1 MIKSKKILIFVVS
14 VFMFFGLLNVSAITT
29 GSTTGTTDTGSKI
42 VTDQASLTVS
52 GVENDDHFNAYK
64 VLDTY
69 YNATTNTISYQ
80 FTNDFQKFLSSSD
93 TYRDLTVDNLYKYT
107 SGNISSGST
116 LSTSDID
123 KLASAYAGYVRKN
136 SVNGTAMNVSA
147 NTASA
152 QLQAGSYLVL
162 PTQTLKVYAVMFGN
176 LDFTANGDSWTINN
190 ETITAKVSNAGVS
203 KSVGEENMD
212 NGSYSIGDDIPFI
225 VKATVPQYPT
235 NATNKTYVIK
245 DTVTAG
251 LTFNGVQSVII
262 HDGDETLV
270 TASNGNVTNSSD
282 EQVATININ
291 GQTLTIT
298 FDVDYVNSTALTIN
312 YSAKLNNNAG
322 LGATGGNKNSVSLT
336 YSNDPYGTGSYTT
349 IPADGDGEVDIY
361 VYGLEIYK
369 YGESDDSGNVALQN
383 AEFTIYKDSSLNNK
397 IATVTTNDRGI
408 AQYKGLGAGTY
419 YVKETKAP
427 TGYVLDSTIH
437 EIKIG
442 PSGTL
447 EPADTEGYYRLEVSN
462 QKAGLLPVTG
472 SVGTILFVVLGL
484 AIIGIAVYF
493 FGFYK
498 KNKKQE
504 EQAI

>member
-1 MIKSKKILIFVVS
+1 MKKSKKILIFVVS

-29 GSTTGTTDTGSKI
+29 GSTTGTIDTGSKI
-42 VTDQASLTVS
+42 VTDQASLIVK
-52 GVENDDHFNAYK
+52 GVENGDRFNAYK

-162 PTQTLKVYAVMFGN
+162 PTQTMKVYAVMFGN

-225 VKATVPQYPT
+225 VKKLVLQD
-235 NATNKTYVIK
+235 IK
-245 DTVTAG
+245 
-251 LTFNGVQSVII
+251 I
-262 HDGDETLV
+262 
-270 TASNGNVTNSSD
+270 
-282 EQVATININ
+282 
-291 GQTLTIT
+291 
-298 FDVDYVNSTALTIN
+298 
-312 YSAKLNNNAG
+312 YSIVEDIVSLEDAFFKK
-322 LGATGGNKNSVSLT
+322 TGGNVI
-336 YSNDPYGTGSYTT
+336 D
-349 IPADGDGEVDIY
+349 
-361 VYGLEIYK
+361 
-369 YGESDDSGNVALQN
+369 
-383 AEFTIYKDSSLNNK
+383 
-397 IATVTTNDRGI
+397 
-408 AQYKGLGAGTY
+408 
-419 YVKETKAP
+419 
-427 TGYVLDSTIH
+427 
-437 EIKIG
+437 
-442 PSGTL
+442 
-447 EPADTEGYYRLEVSN
+447 
-462 QKAGLLPVTG
+462 
-472 SVGTILFVVLGL
+472 
-484 AIIGIAVYF
+484 
-493 FGFYK
+493 
-498 KNKKQE
+498 
-504 EQAI
+504 